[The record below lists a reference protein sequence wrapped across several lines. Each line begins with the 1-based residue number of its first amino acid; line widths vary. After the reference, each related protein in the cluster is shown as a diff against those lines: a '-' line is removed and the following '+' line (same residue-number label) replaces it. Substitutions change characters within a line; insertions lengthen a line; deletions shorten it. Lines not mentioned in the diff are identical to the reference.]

1 MNVEDL
7 ERELTELRPRSISPR
22 LTQRVAEQLAPPP
35 TRAVSR
41 TLGARAFVRR
51 SAVLA
56 AAAALFGLMAWVG
69 WQPASQPTA
78 PAASAMSAPTMLN
91 YQQAFAHS
99 AESLEALLDLH
110 SAHIHLSP
118 ASPLKAGDGSAQS
131 AL

>member
-1 MNVEDL
+1 MNVADL
-7 ERELTELRPRSISPR
+7 ERELTELRPRGISPR

-35 TRAVSR
+35 ARAVTR
-41 TLGARAFVRR
+41 TPGTRVFIRR

-56 AAAALFGLMAWVG
+56 AAAGICGAIAWVG
-69 WQPASQPTA
+69 WRPT
-78 PAASAMSAPTMLN
+78 PHPSAWSADEKTPPTMLN

-110 SAHIHLSP
+110 SAHIHVSSSSP
-118 ASPLKAGDGSAQS
+118 VTAGDSAAQS